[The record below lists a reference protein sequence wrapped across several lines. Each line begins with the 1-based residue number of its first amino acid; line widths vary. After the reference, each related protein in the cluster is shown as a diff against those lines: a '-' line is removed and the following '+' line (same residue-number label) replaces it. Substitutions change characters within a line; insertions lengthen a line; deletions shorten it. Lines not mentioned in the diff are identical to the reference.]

1 MKHAGETGIIG
12 LGKFGLQFGTALAGL
27 GGKCVGVDVAP
38 ARVQLAR
45 EVLTQA
51 WEADATDKT
60 ALAQLHF
67 AGLET
72 VVISAGDNL
81 ETSIL
86 VALNLLELGVRNIIV
101 KAATPLHAKVLR
113 RMGVRRVIQP
123 EIDAATQLAH
133 ALDNPGLLDLLPIGK
148 GVALQEV
155 TVERLAGK
163 SLRELS
169 LRRENH
175 VLVAGVQE
183 RGEREYRFVPDP
195 DRPLHAGDKLLV
207 IGYRDAVAALAARA

>member
-27 GGKCVGVDVAP
+27 GGRCVGVDVAP

-133 ALDNPGLLDLLPIGK
+133 ALDNPGLLDLLPIGR

-183 RGEREYRFVPDP
+183 RGDRDYRFVPDP
-195 DRPLHAGDKLLV
+195 DRPLQAGDKLLV
-207 IGYRDAVAALAARA
+207 IGYRDAVAVLAARA